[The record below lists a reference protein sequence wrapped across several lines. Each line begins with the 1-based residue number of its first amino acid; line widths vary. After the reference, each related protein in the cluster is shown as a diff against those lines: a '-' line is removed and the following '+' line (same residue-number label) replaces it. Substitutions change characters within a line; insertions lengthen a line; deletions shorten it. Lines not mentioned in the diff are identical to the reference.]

1 MRIMKGLSE
10 LLLRRHSSVEDE
22 AVRGEEKPAMPE
34 RPEGDYNLKHS
45 GVRLHNLPF
54 SPNDNEV
61 IYSVMAPYPELD
73 KLIEDNLED
82 IKEIFARQRL
92 RFIYLPLLW
101 QEMREDEEL
110 WEYQVPYGKVSYEGV
125 APQMFSDYLLKYMVD
140 KTRQREVAGPSVMRS
155 VESKGRSYTGVSIYH
170 RWEIVPEEI
179 DDVERYFTYLA
190 FTVKH
195 ERNPWGAL
203 YSVAKNDANFADA
216 MFDEET
222 EKLIEEV
229 KFKIDLL
236 RRKGVSEVYLKG
248 LNFSPSNLS
257 TLFFSADNRIFLT
270 DYGNKE
276 VVMTPLVK
284 AVYILF
290 LNHPEGIMFKELPDY
305 REQLTEIY
313 YALKEKRPLKRRLGI
328 KDYPQSIMDVTD
340 PTSNSINEKCARIK
354 EAFLKV
360 VPDYIA
366 EYYYITGR
374 RGCQKKVKL
383 PLHLLKILGIN
394 A

>member
-1 MRIMKGLSE
+1 MRKLGE
-10 LLLRRHSSVEDE
+10 LLHWRSMTEDE
-22 AVRGEEKPAMPE
+22 EERVEEKPDLHE
-34 RPEGDYNLKHS
+34 KPEGDYNLKHS

-54 SPNDNEV
+54 SPNSNEV
-61 IYSVMAPYPELD
+61 IYSVQAPSGELD
-73 KLIEDNLED
+73 KLIEDNLEE
-82 IKEIFARQRL
+82 IKEIFAREQL

-101 QEMREDEEL
+101 QEMRDDEAL
-110 WEYQVPYGKVSYEGV
+110 WEYQVPYGKVQLEG
-125 APQMFSDYLLKYMVD
+125 AAHPMYSDYLLHYMVD
-140 KTRQREVAGPSVMRS
+140 KTHIREVAGPGVMRS
-155 VESKGRSYTGVSIYH
+155 VDSSGRSYTGVSIYH

-195 ERNPWGAL
+195 ERNPWGGL
-203 YSVAKNDANFADA
+203 YNVPKADENFADA

-236 RRKGVSEVYLKG
+236 RRRGVSEVYLKG
-248 LNFSPSNLS
+248 LNFSTSNLS
-257 TLFFSADNRIFLT
+257 TLFFSADNRLFLT
-270 DYGNKE
+270 DYRNKE

-305 REQLTEIY
+305 RAELAEIY
-313 YALKEKRPLKRRLGI
+313 YSLKGNKPLKRRLGI
-328 KDYPQSIMDVTD
+328 KEYPQSIIDVTD
-340 PTSNSINEKCARIK
+340 PTNNSINEKCARIK

-374 RGCQKKVKL
+374 RGSAKKVKL
-383 PLHLLKILGIN
+383 PLHLLKIFGIN